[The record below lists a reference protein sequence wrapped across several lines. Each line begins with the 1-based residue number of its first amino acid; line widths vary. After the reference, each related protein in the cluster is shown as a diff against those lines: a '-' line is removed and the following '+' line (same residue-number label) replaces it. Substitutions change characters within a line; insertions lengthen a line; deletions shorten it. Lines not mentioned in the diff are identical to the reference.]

1 MIFQAVA
8 ELEKNNEAG
17 ALCIVVRA
25 SGSTPRQAASKM
37 LVYPDGSF
45 VGTIGGGEMESRVI
59 AEALQAIRDGKP
71 RLIEYNLAEPDRGDP
86 GVCGGQMEV
95 YVEPILPRPE
105 LIVIGCGHVGKAVVH
120 LAKWLGFRVMVS
132 DDRVELCTPEA
143 IPEADEYYPGPV
155 EDLSRQV
162 KIKPWTSLVLTT
174 RSVDV
179 DVPAL
184 SLLLNTPAGYVGVI
198 GSRRRWEIT
207 RQKLAEL
214 GVSEENLMR
223 VHSPIG
229 LDLGGETPEEI
240 ALSIMA
246 EVLLERKGKDALA
259 KKPSE

>member
-1 MIFQAVA
+1 MIFQAVV
-8 ELEKNNEAG
+8 ELEKNNEPG
-17 ALCIVVRA
+17 ALCIVVHT

-37 LVYPDGSF
+37 LVYADGSIF
-45 VGTIGGGEMESRVI
+45 GTIGGGEMESRVI
-59 AEALQAIRDGKP
+59 AEALHAIREGKP
-71 RLIEYNLAEPDRGDP
+71 RLIEYNIADPQRGDP

-95 YVEPILPRPE
+95 YVEPILPQSE

-132 DDRVELCTPEA
+132 DDRLELCTPEA
-143 IPEADEYYPGPV
+143 IPEADGYYPV
-155 EDLSRQV
+155 SAEDLAQQV
-162 KIKPWTSLVLTT
+162 KIKPWTGLVLTT

-184 SLLLNTPAGYVGVI
+184 SALLNTPAGYIGVI

-214 GVSEENLMR
+214 GVSEENLAR

-229 LDLGGETPEEI
+229 LDLGGETPQEI

-246 EVLLERKGKDALA
+246 EVLLEQKGKDARA

>member
-1 MIFQAVA
+1 MIFQAVV
-8 ELEKNNEAG
+8 ELEKTNEPG

-37 LVYPDGSF
+37 LVYADGGTI
-45 VGTIGGGEMESRVI
+45 GTIGGGEMESRVI
-59 AEALQAIRDGKP
+59 AEALQALRDGKP
-71 RLIEYNLAEPDRGDP
+71 RLIEYSMADPQRGDP

-95 YVEPILPRPE
+95 YVEPILPQPE

-143 IPEADEYYPGPV
+143 IPEADGYYPASA
-155 EDLSRQV
+155 EDLARQV
-162 KIKPWTSLVLTT
+162 KIKPWTNLVLTT
-174 RSVDV
+174 RSVEV

-184 SLLLNTPAGYVGVI
+184 TALLNMPAGYVGVI

-207 RQKLAEL
+207 RQKLMEL
-214 GVSEENLMR
+214 GATEENLAR
-223 VHSPIG
+223 VRSPIG

-246 EVLLERKGKDALA
+246 EVLLERKGRDARVE
-259 KKPSE
+259 KPSE